1 MESRKI
7 YIFLICITAL
17 CGLFFTGV
25 SSAQAPPPGEEE
37 LFSTTQAPDAMILL
51 DLSGSMD
58 DNPAG
63 TSNRYGNSSCSGTFY
78 SSSGSGHTTD
88 CRKVEIAKRAVFGIL
103 DDNND
108 GKIDSSDATS
118 LNVRVGFMRFKD
130 GDDTAGNW
138 SSGNVKVMCP
148 IGSQY
153 SRIYCGS
160 STQCSSTVSSCGS
173 GTCSGS
179 GSECI
184 VGYSANG
191 GTPLASALNEAK
203 LYLDANKAGDA
214 AKDCRKK
221 FLIVISDGSDTYACG
236 GDGMEC
242 KNSGDSA
249 NYSRRFKGR
258 RNVVAQTKA
267 LADAGY
273 KVFVIGF
280 GSVMPTY
287 LQNTLNWMAYYGG
300 TDNPNVVNAGGTAGY
315 NITTGCDLTATPPVT
330 APCCDVA
337 SNPTACYPSG
347 VSSCAPAEPVT
358 TAFKNTMLP
367 ETCEGTSYTQF
378 YAPSNDPG
386 NTPLSGY
393 AFLAADADALA
404 SALKTAFNTIRA
416 ATYSFTQ
423 ASVQSSRTT
432 DENFL
437 YEASFEPVAGE
448 PFWHGHL
455 EKYQINSDGSIGTN
469 MGDAGAIL
477 QAASASSRTMKT
489 CIAGSMTSFTTS
501 IARGYFDVTADSERD
516 NIVGYIRGDSSYNP
530 DSTTAGVYKL
540 GDVFRST
547 PITVGTP
554 SVFFDDM
561 RDQNNAFATH
571 RTNHIRTSA
580 IGNRVIVVGAN
591 DGQLHAFKTSNLSEA
606 WSFIPPSHLPK
617 LKYISH
623 QTNPTA
629 LTHQYYVDGAVTVA
643 DVWLGPSGQDGTSK
657 NASDWKTILI
667 FGEGRGG
674 TPMPWSSSQY
684 CDSGFSSLYSTS
696 YPYYCGYYALGLNNS
711 LSPTFMWHLGGTNA
725 INPAHAPYLSDE
737 SWSKMM
743 IGRVMINNMEK
754 WVGFVGAGYSG
765 SDCSGGGGCGA
776 GCDCRGKGFF
786 VIDLSNGQIL
796 WSYTY
801 ANNTAKMI
809 YGIPAAPAIVDTDN
823 DGFIDTV
830 YVGDMGGNVWR
841 YKFCTAIMSAL
852 PGGCS
857 TSDWS
862 GRLFFDGSTVDPAWR
877 PIYTIPSVARD
888 GAGNLWV
895 LWGSGNKA
903 DPASTAGR
911 GRLFA
916 LKDNDRTTTW
926 FISNMDDISSAG
938 STYDQTTSLNKGFY
952 ISLSGTG
959 EKVLADSALFGG
971 VVYFTSYSPISSSP
985 CAQSGNAYLYAI
997 NFPYGSGAFS
1007 GGSRS
1012 MSIGV
1017 GIASAPV
1024 ISVKPPGSGSNIA
1037 DLYVTTSTGG
1047 AGGSNT
1053 QRVNFNPPGLSNRVN
1068 ILNWR
1073 DRRIQ

>member
-17 CGLFFTGV
+17 CSLFFTGV

-37 LFSTTQAPDAMILL
+37 LFSTTMAPDALILL

-63 TSNRYGNSSCSGTFY
+63 GSNRYGNSSCSGTFY
-78 SSSGSGHTTD
+78 SSSGTGHTTD
-88 CRKVEIAKRAVFGIL
+88 CRKIQIAKRAAFSIL

-108 GKIDSSDATS
+108 NKIDSTDASS
-118 LNVRVGFMRFKD
+118 LGVRVGFMRFKD
-130 GDDTAGNW
+130 GNDTAGNW

-153 SRIYCGS
+153 SRIYCGN
-160 STQCSSTVSSCGS
+160 STQCLSTASSCGS
-173 GTCSGS
+173 STCTGS

-214 AKDCRKK
+214 ARDCRKK

-236 GDGMEC
+236 GDGQEC

-249 NYSRRFKGR
+249 NYSRRFKAR
-258 RNVVAQTKA
+258 REVVAQTKA

-280 GSVMPTY
+280 GSGMPTY

-300 TDNPNVVNAGGTAGY
+300 TDDPNVVNAGSTTGY
-315 NITTGCDLTATPPVT
+315 NIATGCDPAATPPVT
-330 APCCDVA
+330 ASCCDTA
-337 SNPTACYPSG
+337 SNPTACYPAG
-347 VSSCAPAEPVT
+347 VSSCDPAEPVT
-358 TAFKNTMLP
+358 TTFKNTMLP
-367 ETCEGTSYTQF
+367 GTCDSTNYTQF
-378 YAPSNDPG
+378 YAPSSDPG
-386 NTPLSGY
+386 NTTLSGY
-393 AFLAADADALA
+393 AFLATDADALTI
-404 SALKTAFNTIRA
+404 ALRTAFNTIRA

-437 YEASFEPVAGE
+437 YEASFEPIPSE

-455 EKYQINSDGSIGTN
+455 EKYQINADGSVGSN
-469 MGDAGAIL
+469 LGDAGAVL
-477 QAASASSRTMKT
+477 QAASASSRTIKT
-489 CIAGSMTSFTTS
+489 YIGGVMTSFTTS
-501 IARGYFDVTADSERD
+501 IARTYFDVTTDTERD

-530 DSTTAGVYKL
+530 DSTAAGVYKL

-554 SVFFDDM
+554 SIFFDDV
-561 RDQNNAFATH
+561 RDLNNAFATH
-571 RTNHIRTSA
+571 RTSHLRSSTV
-580 IGNRVIVVGAN
+580 GNRIILVGAN
-591 DGQLHAFKTSNLSEA
+591 DGQIHAFKTSNLSEA
-606 WSFIPPSHLPK
+606 WSFIPPNHLPK
-617 LKYISH
+617 MKYIAH

-629 LTHQYYVDGAVTVA
+629 LGHQYFVDGPVTVA
-643 DVWLGPSGQDGTSK
+643 DVWLGPSSDDGTSK
-657 NASDWKTILI
+657 NASDWKTIMI

-684 CDSGFSSLYSTS
+684 CDSGFNSLYSTS
-696 YPYYCGYYALGLNNS
+696 YPYYCGYYALDLDNS
-711 LSPTFMWHLGGTNA
+711 LSPTFMWHLGGTSA
-725 INPAHAPYLSDE
+725 INPLHAPYLSDE

-743 IGRVMINNMEK
+743 TGRVRIDNKEK

-765 SDCSGGGGCGA
+765 SDCSGGGGCGS

-801 ANNTAKMI
+801 ADNTTKMI

-830 YVGDMGGNVWR
+830 YIGDMGGNVWR
-841 YKFCTAIMSAL
+841 LKFCTATMSA
-852 PGGCS
+852 GGCS
-857 TSDWS
+857 ISDWS
-862 GRLFFDGSTVDPAWR
+862 GSLFFDGSTVNPAWR
-877 PIYTIPSVARD
+877 TIYTIPSVTKD
-888 GAGNLWV
+888 GAGNIWV
-895 LWGSGNKA
+895 FWGTGNKA
-903 DPASTAGR
+903 DPASTTGQ

-916 LKDNDRTTTW
+916 LKDNNRTTTW

-938 STYDQTTSLNKGFY
+938 LTYDQTTSLNNGFY
-952 ISLSGTG
+952 ISLPGTG

-971 VVYFTSYSPISSSP
+971 VVYFTSYAPASGNP

-997 NFPYGSGAFS
+997 RYTSGAGAFS

-1017 GIASAPV
+1017 GIASSPV
-1024 ISVKPPGSGSNIA
+1024 ISLKPPGSGSNVP

-1068 ILNWR
+1068 ILNWK